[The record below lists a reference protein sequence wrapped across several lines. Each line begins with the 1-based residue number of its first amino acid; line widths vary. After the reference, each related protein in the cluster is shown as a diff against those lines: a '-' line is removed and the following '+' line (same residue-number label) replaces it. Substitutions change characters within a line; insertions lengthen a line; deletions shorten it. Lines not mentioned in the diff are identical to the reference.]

1 MNAKAAAIKTA
12 PKKIPTKKATSQ
24 KAASKGAAGKGFELR
39 LSGSGG
45 QGLQLSAKILARAL
59 SETGKFVA
67 QSQSYEPTS
76 RGGLSRSDLVVGS
89 AEPEYPLATAL
100 DYMLLLDQ
108 VAVSA
113 AAGMMR
119 GGGLVITDKRLV
131 EKPPK
136 GDFEVLSLP
145 ITDTAIA
152 LGNAR
157 VANIVAVG
165 VLVARA
171 GLCAVPAMEATIRAM
186 VPPKFAELNVVAFRA
201 GLSLAEA

>member
-1 MNAKAAAIKTA
+1 MNAKAAKKSPAKT
-12 PKKIPTKKATSQ
+12 KA
-24 KAASKGAAGKGFELR
+24 GANARDNFELR

-59 SETGKFVA
+59 CESGRIVA

-76 RGGLSRSDLVVGS
+76 RGGLSRSDLVVGVS
-89 AEPEYPLATAL
+89 EPDYPLATAV

-108 VAVSA
+108 VAVPA
-113 AAGMMR
+113 AEGIVR
-119 GGGLVITDKRLV
+119 DGGLVITDARLV
-131 EKPPK
+131 GKPPK
-136 GDFEVLSLP
+136 GRFEVLALP
-145 ITDTAIA
+145 ITDTAIG

-186 VPPKFAELNVVAFRA
+186 VPPKFTDLNVEAFRA
-201 GLSLAEA
+201 GMALAAA